1 MFINN
6 DFSKATLELRK
17 DMMTGV
23 KRLRALDKISYLNY
37 ITIVSR
43 EKVEFFNFLSSLKMQ
58 FESNFECLSFNLFS
72 LQENFMNNESDPE
85 VNLGVLT
92 FAGISFRKSKKIVF
106 RGY

>member
-17 DMMTGV
+17 DVMAGV
-23 KRLRALDKISYLNY
+23 KRLRALGKISYLNY

-43 EKVEFFNFLSSLKMQ
+43 EKVEFFNFLASMKMQ
-58 FESNFECLSFNLFS
+58 FESNFECLSFNPFS
-72 LQENFMNNESDPE
+72 LKENFMNNESDPD
-85 VNLGVLT
+85 VTLGVLT
-92 FAGISFRKSKKIVF
+92 FAGIYFRESKKIVF